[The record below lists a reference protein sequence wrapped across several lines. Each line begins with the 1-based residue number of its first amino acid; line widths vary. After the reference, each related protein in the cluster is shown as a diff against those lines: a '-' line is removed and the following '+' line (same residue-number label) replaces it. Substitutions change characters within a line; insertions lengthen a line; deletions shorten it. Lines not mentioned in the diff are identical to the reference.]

1 MTNEDLKAIAQ
12 EEINKAITE
21 NLDSAIIFK
30 YISNLE
36 NKIEKQQAEIDKY
49 KEIYAVSIAD
59 RVNSAFKQEH
69 ENNEDLEMLYKGCQI
84 ELEKKDKIIDLM
96 AEQIKKDTDW
106 FYGEFDNYTIE
117 EIKECFKKKVE
128 ENK

>member
-1 MTNEDLKAIAQ
+1 
-12 EEINKAITE
+12 
-21 NLDSAIIFK
+21 
-30 YISNLE
+30 
-36 NKIEKQQAEIDKY
+36 
-49 KEIYAVSIAD
+49 
-59 RVNSAFKQEH
+59 
-69 ENNEDLEMLYKGCQI
+69 MLYKGCQI